1 VRVLSLTHLY
11 PRFEGD
17 NLGVYIRQMYDRL
30 AARHSI
36 RVLCPRAPRMET
48 RAAQAGRV
56 EVAPFPYGL
65 PRRWSTFGYGGG
77 LTGDQKLSRTSLL
90 LAPFYSA
97 AAVERVWRERRG
109 FDVLHA
115 HFLVPNGTL
124 AALASGGRPL
134 AISLHGSDVY
144 LAERFAPA
152 RGAARVALEHAAAII
167 PCSEDLGRRVIA
179 LGADPSK
186 VHVIPYGVDSSVF
199 DTGNRESGRN
209 EIRARLGAGT
219 RPVIL
224 FVGNLLPKK
233 GVTFLLSAA
242 AEVRRAHPE
251 ALFAIVGDGALRAD
265 LERQAS
271 GLGLGPNDV
280 RFAGAV
286 PWAEI
291 PSWHAAADVFV
302 VPSVVD
308 STGNVDGLPNV
319 VLEAM
324 ASGLPVVATDVGGLP
339 MVVRPRETGLL
350 VPPEDP
356 SALAAALSTLLADR
370 SLASSCGSRARAFL
384 ESELSWERIAAR
396 YETLFESILGT
407 RKAAA

>member
-1 VRVLSLTHLY
+1 MRVLSLTHLY

-30 AARHSI
+30 AVRHTI
-36 RVLCPRAPRMET
+36 RVLCPRAPRMEA
-48 RAAQAGRV
+48 RPAAPGGV
-56 EVAPFPYGL
+56 EVTPFPYGL
-65 PRRWSTFGYGGG
+65 PRAWSTFGYGGG
-77 LTGDQKLSRTSLL
+77 LTGEQKLSRTSLL
-90 LAPFYSA
+90 LAPLYSA
-97 AAVERVWRERRG
+97 AAVERVWRDRRG

-115 HFLVPNGTL
+115 HFLVPNGAL
-124 AALASGGRPL
+124 AAMATGGRPL

-152 RGAARVALEHAAAII
+152 RAAALVALEKAAAII

-179 LGADPSK
+179 LGAHPSK
-186 VHVIPYGVDSSVF
+186 VHVIPYGVDAAVF
-199 DTGNRESGRN
+199 SNGSREHGRAT
-209 EIRARLGAGT
+209 IRARLGAGT
-219 RPVIL
+219 RPLVL

-233 GVTFLLSAA
+233 GVTFLVAA
-242 AEVRRAHPE
+242 AADVRRAHPD
-251 ALFAIVGDGALRAD
+251 ALFAIVGDGALRGA
-265 LERQAS
+265 LEAQAA
-271 GLGLGPNDV
+271 GLGLGADSV
-280 RFAGAV
+280 RFVGAL

-324 ASGLPVVATDVGGLP
+324 ASGLPVVATNVGGLP

-350 VPPEDP
+350 VPPENAP
-356 SALAAALSTLLADR
+356 ALAEALSTLLADR
-370 SLASSCGSRARAFL
+370 ALASSCGARARAFL

-396 YETLFESILGT
+396 YESLFESLLNA